1 MGQLL
6 RIIIIL
12 LGLWLVLQ
20 IIKRALASRE
30 HHTSHSPSIAS
41 MVACGHCGV
50 HLPESEAIQEGGKYY
65 CCEEHLKA
73 SKNHLA

>member
-12 LGLWLVLQ
+12 FGLWLVLQ

-30 HHTSHSPSIAS
+30 NHPSRKPSIAK
-41 MVACGHCGV
+41 MAACAHCGV
-50 HLPESEAIQEGGKYY
+50 HLPESEAIQKNGKHY
-65 CCEEHLKA
+65 CCEEHLKV
-73 SKNHLA
+73 SKNH

>member
-6 RIIIIL
+6 RLIIIL
-12 LGLWLVLQ
+12 FGLWLILK

-30 HHTSHSPSIAS
+30 NHPSRQPSIAS
-41 MVACGHCGV
+41 MVACVHCGV
-50 HLPESEAIQEGGKYY
+50 HLPASESIQKNGKHY

-73 SKNHLA
+73 PTNH

>member
-6 RIIIIL
+6 RLIIIL
-12 LGLWLVLQ
+12 FGLWLVLK

-30 HHTSHSPSIAS
+30 NQPSRKPSITS
-41 MVACGHCGV
+41 MVACAQCGV
-50 HLPESEAIQEGGKYY
+50 HLPESEAAQKDGKHY

-73 SKNHLA
+73 SKNH

>member
-1 MGQLL
+1 MGQLF

-30 HHTSHSPSIAS
+30 NHDARQPSIAS
-41 MVACGHCGV
+41 MVACAHCGL
-50 HLPESEAIQEGGKYY
+50 HLPESESIQKDGKHF

-73 SKNHLA
+73 SKNN

>member
-12 LGLWLVLQ
+12 FGLWLILK
-20 IIKRALASRE
+20 IIKRALGSRE
-30 HHTSHSPSIAS
+30 NHPSTKPPIAK
-41 MVACGHCGV
+41 MAACAHCGV
-50 HLPESEAIQEGGKYY
+50 HLPESESIQKDEKHY

-73 SKNHLA
+73 SKNS

>member
-30 HHTSHSPSIAS
+30 NNVSRQPSIAS
-41 MVACGHCGV
+41 MVACVHCGL
-50 HLPESEAIQEGGKYY
+50 HLPESEAIQKDGKHF

-73 SKNHLA
+73 TKNN

>member
-12 LGLWLVLQ
+12 FGLWLVLK
-20 IIKRALASRE
+20 IIKRALASRQDD
-30 HHTSHSPSIAS
+30 SRRQPSIAK
-41 MVACGHCGV
+41 MVVCAQCGV
-50 HLPESEAIQEGGKYY
+50 HLPESEAIQKDGKHY

-73 SKNHLA
+73 SKNS